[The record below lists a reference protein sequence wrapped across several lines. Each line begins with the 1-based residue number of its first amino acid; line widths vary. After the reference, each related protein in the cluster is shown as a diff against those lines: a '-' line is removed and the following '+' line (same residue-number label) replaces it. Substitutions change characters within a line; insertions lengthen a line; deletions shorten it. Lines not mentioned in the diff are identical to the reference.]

1 MKGDGTQDKG
11 QRKKWMKQDGRKDEG
26 QRGKWMKWD
35 RRKDEGRMEEE
46 RDEMGWKK
54 G

>member
-1 MKGDGTQDKG
+1 
-11 QRKKWMKQDGRKDEG
+11 
-26 QRGKWMKWD
+26 MKWD